1 MDTPIVIIMI
11 CYIASFT
18 ILGTQSI
25 LGDPMGI
32 EMQAFNPD
40 TGNFDGNTMRDSI
53 NNMSD
58 TFAGC
63 YDNNNILIGGYSNQT
78 YPSALQCEYA
88 STDTPS
94 NPDIPYTWITGTNST
109 YSQLSF
115 QTSQMQITMGNEVSI
130 TDNPI
135 TNAATMVF
143 QLFQIITGTYA
154 FNLLI
159 FIGIPEI
166 FVVGISMIYVILLSI
181 WTIMLLRGN
190 NVN

>member
-25 LGDPMGI
+25 IGDPMGI

-40 TGNFDGNTMRDSI
+40 TGNFDGDTMRDSI
-53 NNMSD
+53 NAMSD

-63 YDNNNILIGGYSNQT
+63 YDNNNVLIGGYSNQT
-78 YPSALQCEYA
+78 YTNQIYCNDASAI
-88 STDTPS
+88 TS
-94 NPDIPYTWITGTNST
+94 NPDTPYTWITGTNST

-159 FIGIPEI
+159 FVGIPEI

-190 NVN
+190 NIN

>member
-1 MDTPIVIIMI
+1 MGNTQEKIMDTPIVIIII

-40 TGNFDGNTMRDSI
+40 TGNFDGDTMRDSI
-53 NNMSD
+53 NSMSD

-63 YDNNNILIGGYSNQT
+63 YDSNNVLIGGYSNQT
-78 YPSALQCEYA
+78 YATEIECTYA
-88 STDTPS
+88 S
-94 NPDIPYTWITGTNST
+94 NTWVTGTNST

-115 QTSQMQITMGNEVSI
+115 QTAQMQITMGNEVSI

-190 NVN
+190 NIN